1 MTANEHYRKLENMY
15 LAAPINKMFVPK
27 INIERGTTEI
37 SIQIQPEYFHSAGAV
52 HGALYFKLLDDAAF
66 FAVNSLVEEVFVLT
80 ASFNLYFMRPVSK
93 GEMFAS
99 GKVIQESSRLYIAES
114 HLLDSDG
121 REIARGSG
129 SFMKSKIAL
138 EPQVGYALSGQRV
151 ND

>member
-1 MTANEHYRKLENMY
+1 MMPMTSSIHYRKLERMY

-27 INIERGTTEI
+27 INIERGNAEV
-37 SIQIQPEYFHSAGAV
+37 SIQIQPEYFHAADAV

-66 FAVNSLVEEVFVLT
+66 FAVNSLVEDVFVLT

-93 GEMFAS
+93 GDMIAT

-129 SFMKSKIAL
+129 TFMKSNIAL
-138 EPQVGYALSGQRV
+138 EPQVGYA
-151 ND
+151 

>member
-1 MTANEHYRKLENMY
+1 MTSSTHYRKLERMY

-27 INIERGTTEI
+27 IKIERGNAEV
-37 SIQIQPEYFHSAGAV
+37 SIQIQPEYFHAAGAV
-52 HGALYFKLLDDAAF
+52 HGVLYFKLLDDAAF
-66 FAVNSLVEEVFVLT
+66 FAVNSLVEDVFVLT

-93 GEMFAS
+93 GDMIAT

-129 SFMKSKIAL
+129 TFMKSKIAL
-138 EPQVGYALSGQRV
+138 ESQSGYA
-151 ND
+151 